1 MKTLKLK
8 IKGMGC
14 ENAIIRINDIKHVV
28 SSVASVETS
37 LEKEESIIE
46 IQNENDIPKI
56 IDFIEDFGYYVK
68 DYEVKEAP

>member
-14 ENAIIRINDIKHVV
+14 ENAIIRINDVKYIVP
-28 SSVASVETS
+28 SVISVETS
-37 LEKEESIIE
+37 LEKEESVME
-46 IQNENDIPKI
+46 IQNENDISKI

-68 DYEVKEAP
+68 DYEIKEA